1 MSVLYPKALGQKER
15 AGPHDILRTER
26 TTARSSASFPSLPS
40 SPTAPLKESARAK
53 QKGRDFVL
61 SDLSK
66 EVTLIRERLDE
77 LGGHL

>member
-1 MSVLYPKALGQKER
+1 MSVLYAKAFARAERFLGR
-15 AGPHDILRTER
+15 VIDY
-26 TTARSSASFPSLPS
+26 ARNGTRLEPFPS
-40 SPTAPLKESARAK
+40 SPSFPFRASEKKRAK
-53 QKGRDFVL
+53 RKGRDFVL